1 MAAAGPCR
9 TVVLVAAGGTAPP
22 ALKTGP
28 TVLFLIPSD
37 VSGFSMTRWTLS
49 HKRNEKNIGILK
61 PGQSLKK

>member
-28 TVLFLIPSD
+28 TIDRGRGGPRAVFDSHRCFRLFN
-37 VSGFSMTRWTLS
+37 
-49 HKRNEKNIGILK
+49 HKMDAVT
-61 PGQSLKK
+61 QKKMKKALVF